1 MLYYWGIIYHR
12 EDTKMIFLSI
22 IIPVYNAAYWLGGC
36 LDSLL
41 STIPDMNAVQ
51 IILVDDGSTD
61 GSSAICDQYAQ
72 QCSAIQVIHQINGG
86 VSAARN
92 TGLMHAQGEY
102 IAWVD
107 PDDYVSLDWFSSI
120 RSAILSCHP
129 DVVVFDTRRFDEH
142 GEKQEVYGRTPGLID
157 MDLFL
162 TDLYRDARMLSG
174 LPNKVIRAK
183 HFSGVSFDTELT
195 VLEDFAAMPKIM
207 SRATSVYYIPK
218 TLYHYRQHGAS
229 LLHRADSQRAF
240 LSFRTACAR
249 VEEVPVRYR
258 SAAKNCAAMQA
269 FAYRY
274 HHCATPDFNAKPEH
288 LRQCKGYMLRH
299 LPAICAD
306 RELTAFMKLKYVL
319 MLAGITRMKYL
330 LKRGT

>member
-1 MLYYWGIIYHR
+1 MLYYLGIIYHR

-72 QCSAIQVIHQINGG
+72 QCSAIQVIHQANGG

-92 TGLMHAQGEY
+92 TGLMHVQGEY

-107 PDDYVSLDWFSSI
+107 PDDYVSSDWFSSI

-129 DVVVFDTRRFDEH
+129 DVVVFDTRRFDVHE
-142 GEKQEVYGRTPGLID
+142 ETQEIYGRSPGLID

-207 SRATSVYYIPK
+207 SQAKSVYYIPK

-240 LSFRTACAR
+240 SSFRTACAR
-249 VEEVPVRYR
+249 VAEVPDRYR
-258 SAAKNCAAMQA
+258 TVAKTCAAMQA
-269 FAYRY
+269 FAYCY

-288 LRQCKGYMLRH
+288 LRQCKGYMLRQ

-306 RELTAFMKLKYVL
+306 RELTAFMKLKYAL
-319 MLAGITRMKYL
+319 MLTGITRMKYL
-330 LKRGT
+330 PKRGT